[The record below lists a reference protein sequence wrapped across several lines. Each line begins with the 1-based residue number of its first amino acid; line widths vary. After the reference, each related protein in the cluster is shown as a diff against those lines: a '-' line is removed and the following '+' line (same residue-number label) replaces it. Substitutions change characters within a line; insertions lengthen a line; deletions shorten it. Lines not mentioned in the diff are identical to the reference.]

1 MEKLFF
7 LFITFFIRIYSNI
20 KHNPLFLVEGKYP
33 IVLSTTNDDYYY
45 VITDKTSLK
54 IEKRSGKI
62 SNETKEVIHTSSD
75 SLFITDNL
83 KNNYLV
89 NDANKCFYIIYDPFI
104 SSEVSSFPSIN
115 FNNIEEGKKIGSI
128 VQNNDIIIYGYYANN
143 LFFSSKSQQLYC
155 SIKATSNI
163 TDKLACKFIEGE
175 SFICAHIIKD
185 VSSISLLNY
194 IS

>member
-20 KHNPLFLVEGKYP
+20 KNNPIFLVEGKYP

-83 KNNYLV
+83 KNN
-89 NDANKCFYIIYDPFI
+89 I
-104 SSEVSSFPSIN
+104 
-115 FNNIEEGKKIGSI
+115 
-128 VQNNDIIIYGYYANN
+128 
-143 LFFSSKSQQLYC
+143 
-155 SIKATSNI
+155 
-163 TDKLACKFIEGE
+163 
-175 SFICAHIIKD
+175 
-185 VSSISLLNY
+185 
-194 IS
+194 